1 VLDPQ
6 LHAFLEA
13 RECLNYFFCFRW
25 LLIHFKREFEFD
37 QIPRLW
43 EAMWACPLTPHLHL
57 YLAVAVLVHHRRQIM
72 ADQGM
77 DFDGMLKFCVHL
89 SGKIDLEG
97 MLRLAEALVRYAGPA
112 GRECCQ
118 GLP

>member
-1 VLDPQ
+1 
-6 LHAFLEA
+6 
-13 RECLNYFFCFRW
+13 
-25 LLIHFKREFEFD
+25 
-37 QIPRLW
+37 
-43 EAMWACPLTPHLHL
+43 
-57 YLAVAVLVHHRRQIM
+57 M

-77 DFDGMLKFCVHL
+77 DFDGMLKFCVNL
-89 SGKIDLEG
+89 SGKIDMEG